1 MCSSKTRELIFH
13 ARAHSRNEKIMHNQ
27 LKITKLLFNI
37 YYTCM
42 PSPKVQLVSCSQIL
56 EDGACDKDIRVWMH
70 GHMVVAFW
78 ACYLHCLRDRKQC
91 VSLFRTTMRTPHIH
105 VHKRGIGSA
114 NCTIRLYEHFYNR
127 ACQ

>member
-1 MCSSKTRELIFH
+1 MFIKDERTYISCKVSFGAWENH
-13 ARAHSRNEKIMHNQ
+13 A
-27 LKITKLLFNI
+27 LLTENHEIIVNI
-37 YYTCM
+37 HCTCM
-42 PSPKVQLVSCSQIL
+42 PSPKRQLVLCSKIL
-56 EDGACDKDIRVWMH
+56 EAGACDRDIRVWIH